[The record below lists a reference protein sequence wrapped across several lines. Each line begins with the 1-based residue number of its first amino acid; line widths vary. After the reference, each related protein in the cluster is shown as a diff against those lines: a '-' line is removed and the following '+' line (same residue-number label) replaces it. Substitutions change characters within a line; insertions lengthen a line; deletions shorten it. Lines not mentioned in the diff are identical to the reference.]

1 MCVTIMHVGGLGI
14 RSLVSG
20 GGFNTTLVIHT
31 LELSVCSK
39 GNKQLGGNLGCVTI
53 RHSAA
58 RT

>member
-1 MCVTIMHVGGLGI
+1 M
-14 RSLVSG
+14 G

-58 RT
+58 RTCTQVERTCSSMMSM